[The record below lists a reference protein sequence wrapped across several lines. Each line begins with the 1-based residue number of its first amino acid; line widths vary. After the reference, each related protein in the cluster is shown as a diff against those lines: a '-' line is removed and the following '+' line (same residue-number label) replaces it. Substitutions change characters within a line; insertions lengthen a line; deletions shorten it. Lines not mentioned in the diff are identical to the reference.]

1 MCHSDYKGICASPRL
16 GAIEHAQD
24 QATEASIEH
33 VVAFD
38 EGLIDAAELAE
49 SISEELA
56 YQCERVEEHDL
67 TPSDIGS
74 VDDVMRWVRQDQA
87 PSPSRAAIVKSV
99 GAA

>member
-1 MCHSDYKGICASPRL
+1 MCHSDYKGICASPRW

-38 EGLIDAAELAE
+38 EGLIDDAELAE
-49 SISEELA
+49 KIREELA
-56 YQCERVEEHDL
+56 YLCEHVEEHGL
-67 TPSDIGS
+67 EPSDIGS
-74 VDDVMRWVRQDQA
+74 VGDVIRWVREETLH
-87 PSPSRAAIVKSV
+87 RAAAIAKSV